1 MIGHFKIKKEKRVW
15 LICYRSDQSQT
26 SGQPRRQGH
35 ELATVET
42 GEHLRVAITSSRG
55 APAWRRGQAQEAGP
69 WRPRLCSAAAATA
82 HRQPS
87 CHRLRLPPAGHS
99 PTTKRIPSSQRG
111 QRMLGGS
118 VAGAD
123 AWACK
128 LQSREKK
135 RKISTRRRCPRGLAS
150 NHSDMSATLHTL
162 NRLGISNHRTHH
174 HKKWHAASQSC

>member
-1 MIGHFKIKKEKRVW
+1 MSGPSSCRDIINQFTRVCLIGHFKIKKEKRVW

-42 GEHLRVAITSSRG
+42 GEHWRVAITSSRG

-69 WRPRLCSAAAATA
+69 WRPRLCSAAAAPA

-118 VAGAD
+118 VAVAD

-135 RKISTRRRCPRGLAS
+135 GGLAPGAVALAVS
-150 NHSDMSATLHTL
+150 PQIIAT
-162 NRLGISNHRTHH
+162 
-174 HKKWHAASQSC
+174 